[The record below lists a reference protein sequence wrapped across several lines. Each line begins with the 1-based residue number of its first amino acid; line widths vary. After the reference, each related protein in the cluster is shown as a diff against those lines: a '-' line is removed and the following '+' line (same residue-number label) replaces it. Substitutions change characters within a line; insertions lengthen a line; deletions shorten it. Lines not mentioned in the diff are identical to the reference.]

1 MSKKL
6 NVPERLYPKI
16 NGDKNK
22 VYLPNGVWADWS
34 MYGKNAEDAIDY
46 YNDAKDVENV
56 GIMIGSVLTAAVI
69 GGISAIRHLIKKKK
83 AKKQEKSEKTEEE
96 A

>member
-1 MSKKL
+1 MNKKL
-6 NVPERLYPKI
+6 NVLERLYPKI

-46 YNDAKDVENV
+46 YNDAKYVENV
-56 GIMIGSVLTAAVI
+56 GIMIGSVLTAIVV
-69 GGISAIRHLIKKKK
+69 GGISGVRRLIKKKK
-83 AKKQEKSEKTEEE
+83 EKKQEESEETENG